1 MNLTPNY
8 FNKSILLI
16 VAELT
21 ISVTIEIVDHLIDVA
36 NSDVVNTIIS
46 RISIVV
52 KGKGIIRYT

>member
-8 FNKSILLI
+8 FNKRILLV
-16 VAELT
+16 VAKLT